1 METLKAMATRKSVR
15 EFTDEGITFE
25 DIKKILTAGMSGPSC
40 MNKRMWS
47 FVVIRNK
54 ELLGK
59 LSVAN
64 GLYAAPLRGAAL
76 GILVCGDLE
85 RALPDAPEYW
95 VIDASIAAQN
105 MVLAAQ
111 DLGIGSVWLGCWPCE
126 DRVQEVKE
134 LMALPESI
142 VPHSILALGYAKNP
156 DNEERDLY
164 ESDRVHF
171 DEW

>member
-64 GLYAAPLRGAAL
+64 GLYAGPLRGAAL

-85 RALPDAPEYW
+85 RALPEAPEYW
-95 VIDASIAAQN
+95 VIDASIATQN

-134 LMALPESI
+134 LMTLPENI
-142 VPHSILALGYAKNP
+142 VPHSILALGYAKEP

>member
-95 VIDASIAAQN
+95 VIDASIATQN

-134 LMALPESI
+134 LMALPENI
-142 VPHSILALGYAKNP
+142 VPQSILALGYAEEP

>member
-64 GLYAAPLRGAAL
+64 GLYAGPLRGAAL

-85 RALPDAPEYW
+85 RALPEAPEYW
-95 VIDASIAAQN
+95 VIDASIATQN

-134 LMALPESI
+134 LMVLPENI
-142 VPHSILALGYAKNP
+142 VPHSILALGYAKEP

>member
-64 GLYAAPLRGAAL
+64 GLYAGPLRGAAL

-85 RALPDAPEYW
+85 RALPEAPEYW
-95 VIDASIAAQN
+95 VIDASIATQN

-134 LMALPESI
+134 LMALPENI
-142 VPHSILALGYAKNP
+142 VPHSILAPGYAKEP

>member
-95 VIDASIAAQN
+95 VIDASIATQN

-126 DRVQEVKE
+126 DRVREVKE

-142 VPHSILALGYAKNP
+142 VPHSILALGYAKEP

-164 ESDRVHF
+164 ESDSVHF

>member
-1 METLKAMATRKSVR
+1 METLKAMVTRKSVR

-134 LMALPESI
+134 LMDLPENI
-142 VPHSILALGYAKNP
+142 VPHSILALGYAKKP

>member
-64 GLYAAPLRGAAL
+64 GLYAGPLRGAAL

-85 RALPDAPEYW
+85 RALPEAPEYW
-95 VIDASIAAQN
+95 VIDASIATQN

-134 LMALPESI
+134 LMALPENI
-142 VPHSILALGYAKNP
+142 VPHYILALGYAKEP

>member
-1 METLKAMATRKSVR
+1 MPE
-15 EFTDEGITFE
+15 
-25 DIKKILTAGMSGPSC
+25 
-40 MNKRMWS
+40 
-47 FVVIRNK
+47 
-54 ELLGK
+54 
-59 LSVAN
+59 
-64 GLYAAPLRGAAL
+64 
-76 GILVCGDLE
+76 
-85 RALPDAPEYW
+85 APEYW
-95 VIDASIAAQN
+95 VIDASIATQN

-134 LMALPESI
+134 LMALPENI
-142 VPHSILALGYAKNP
+142 VPHSILALGYAEEP

>member
-15 EFTDEGITFE
+15 SFTSEGITFE

-40 MNKRMWS
+40 MNRRMWS

-59 LSVAN
+59 MSVAN

-76 GILVCGDLE
+76 GILICGDLE

-95 VIDASIAAQN
+95 VIDASIATQN

-126 DRVQEVKE
+126 DRVQEVRE
-134 LMALPESI
+134 LMKLPENI
-142 VPHSILALGYAKNP
+142 VPHSILALGYPQNP

>member
-1 METLKAMATRKSVR
+1 METLKAIAARKSVR

-95 VIDASIAAQN
+95 VIDASIATQN

-134 LMALPESI
+134 LMDLPENI

>member
-95 VIDASIAAQN
+95 VIDASIATQN

-134 LMALPESI
+134 LMDLPESI

>member
-134 LMALPESI
+134 LMDLPENI
-142 VPHSILALGYAKNP
+142 VPHSILALGYAKEP

>member
-1 METLKAMATRKSVR
+1 MDTLKALATRKSVR
-15 EFTDEGITFE
+15 RFTQEGITFE

-54 ELLGK
+54 EVLGK
-59 LSVAN
+59 LAVAN
-64 GLYAAPLRGAAL
+64 GLYSTPLRESAL
-76 GILVCGDLE
+76 GILVCGDMS
-85 RALPDAPEYW
+85 RALSEDPDYW
-95 VIDASIAAQN
+95 VIDASIATQN
-105 MVLAAQ
+105 MVLAAH

-126 DRVQEVKE
+126 DRVQEVAEVMK
-134 LMALPESI
+134 LPEHI
-142 VPHSILALGYAKNP
+142 VPHSILALGYAEEP
-156 DNEERDLY
+156 DMTERDLY

>member
-64 GLYAAPLRGAAL
+64 GLYAGPLRGAAL

-85 RALPDAPEYW
+85 RALPEAPEYW
-95 VIDASIAAQN
+95 VIDASIATQN

-126 DRVQEVKE
+126 DRVQEVVDDDGVLRVYDVRGHHAEHLQLLVAEGE
-134 LMALPESI
+134 LSHHACCL
-142 VPHSILALGYAKNP
+142 LT
-156 DNEERDLY
+156 
-164 ESDRVHF
+164 
-171 DEW
+171 

>member
-1 METLKAMATRKSVR
+1 METLMAMATRKSVR

-95 VIDASIAAQN
+95 VIDASIATQN

-134 LMALPESI
+134 LMALPENI
-142 VPHSILALGYAKNP
+142 VPHSILALGYAKEP

>member
-85 RALPDAPEYW
+85 RALPEAPEYW
-95 VIDASIAAQN
+95 VIDASIATQN

-134 LMALPESI
+134 LMALPEKI
-142 VPHSILALGYAKNP
+142 VPHSILALGYAKEP

>member
-1 METLKAMATRKSVR
+1 METLKSMATRKSVR

-64 GLYAAPLRGAAL
+64 GLYAGPLRGAAL

-85 RALPDAPEYW
+85 RVLPEAPEYW
-95 VIDASIAAQN
+95 VIDASIATQN

-134 LMALPESI
+134 LMALPENI
-142 VPHSILALGYAKNP
+142 VPHSILALGYAKEP

>member
-64 GLYAAPLRGAAL
+64 GLYAGPLRGAAL

-85 RALPDAPEYW
+85 RALPEAPEYW
-95 VIDASIAAQN
+95 VIDASIATQN

-134 LMALPESI
+134 LMALPENI
-142 VPHSILALGYAKNP
+142 VPHSILALGYAKEP
-156 DNEERDLY
+156 DNE
-164 ESDRVHF
+164 
-171 DEW
+171 

>member
-134 LMALPESI
+134 LMNLPENI
-142 VPHSILALGYAKNP
+142 VPHSILALGYAKEP

>member
-1 METLKAMATRKSVR
+1 METLKAMATRKTVR

-95 VIDASIAAQN
+95 VIDASIATQN

-134 LMALPESI
+134 LMDLPENI
-142 VPHSILALGYAKNP
+142 VPHSILALGYAKEP
-156 DNEERDLY
+156 DNEARDLY

>member
-85 RALPDAPEYW
+85 RALPEAPEYW
-95 VIDASIAAQN
+95 VIDASIATQN

>member
-64 GLYAAPLRGAAL
+64 GLYAGPLRGAAF

-85 RALPDAPEYW
+85 RALPEAPEYW
-95 VIDASIAAQN
+95 VIDASIATQN

-134 LMALPESI
+134 LMTLPENI
-142 VPHSILALGYAKNP
+142 VPHSILALGYAKEP

>member
-64 GLYAAPLRGAAL
+64 GLYAGPLRGAAL

-85 RALPDAPEYW
+85 RALPEAPEYW

-134 LMALPESI
+134 LMTLPENI
-142 VPHSILALGYAKNP
+142 VPHSILALGYAKEP

>member
-1 METLKAMATRKSVR
+1 M
-15 EFTDEGITFE
+15 
-25 DIKKILTAGMSGPSC
+25 
-40 MNKRMWS
+40 
-47 FVVIRNK
+47 
-54 ELLGK
+54 
-59 LSVAN
+59 
-64 GLYAAPLRGAAL
+64 

-85 RALPDAPEYW
+85 RALPEAPEYW
-95 VIDASIAAQN
+95 VIDASIATQN

-134 LMALPESI
+134 LMALPENI
-142 VPHSILALGYAKNP
+142 VPHSILALGYAKEP

>member
-76 GILVCGDLE
+76 GVLVCGDLE

-95 VIDASIAAQN
+95 VIDASIATQN

-134 LMALPESI
+134 LMDLPENI
-142 VPHSILALGYAKNP
+142 VPHSILALGYAKEP

>member
-64 GLYAAPLRGAAL
+64 GLYAGPLRGAAL

-85 RALPDAPEYW
+85 RALPEAPEYW
-95 VIDASIAAQN
+95 VIDASIATQN

-134 LMALPESI
+134 LVALPENLG
-142 VPHSILALGYAKNP
+142 PHSILALGYSKEP
-156 DNEERDLY
+156 DNEERVLY

>member
-1 METLKAMATRKSVR
+1 METLKAIATRKSVR

-134 LMALPESI
+134 LMDLPENI
-142 VPHSILALGYAKNP
+142 VPHSILALGYAKEP

>member
-95 VIDASIAAQN
+95 VIDASIATQN

-126 DRVQEVKE
+126 DRVQEVQE
-134 LMALPESI
+134 LMDLPENI
-142 VPHSILALGYAKNP
+142 VPHSILALGYAKEP

>member
-76 GILVCGDLE
+76 GI
-85 RALPDAPEYW
+85 
-95 VIDASIAAQN
+95 
-105 MVLAAQ
+105 
-111 DLGIGSVWLGCWPCE
+111 GSVSLGCWPCE

-134 LMALPESI
+134 LMALPENI
-142 VPHSILALGYAKNP
+142 VPHSILALGYAEEP

>member
-1 METLKAMATRKSVR
+1 METLKAIATRKSVR
-15 EFTDEGITFE
+15 NFTDEGITFE

-47 FVVIRNK
+47 FVVVRNK

-59 LSVAN
+59 LSVAD

-95 VIDASIAAQN
+95 VIDASIATQN

-126 DRVQEVKE
+126 DRVQEVRE
-134 LMALPESI
+134 LMKLPENI
-142 VPHSILALGYAKNP
+142 VPHSILALGYPQHP
-156 DNEERDLY
+156 DNEERDHY

>member
-15 EFTDEGITFE
+15 EFTDAGITFE

-95 VIDASIAAQN
+95 VIDASIATQN

-134 LMALPESI
+134 LMALPENI
-142 VPHSILALGYAKNP
+142 EPHSILALGYAEEP